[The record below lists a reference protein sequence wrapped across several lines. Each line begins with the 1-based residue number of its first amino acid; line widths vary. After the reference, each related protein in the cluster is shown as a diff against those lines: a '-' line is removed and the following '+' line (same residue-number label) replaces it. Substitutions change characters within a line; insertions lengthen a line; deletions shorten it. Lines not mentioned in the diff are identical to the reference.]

1 MTNKGGNVPSSQV
14 TRGFDNA
21 DIPASTLREVKRLDR
36 AAREMC
42 KRQSKPRNCKPIVL
56 KNQSERAQRN
66 KRRRNSMAANSSKP

>member
-1 MTNKGGNVPSSQV
+1 MTNKGGNVPSNQV

-36 AAREMC
+36 AAKLMAE
-42 KRQSKPRNCKPIVL
+42 RQSKPRNCKPIVL

-66 KRRRNSMAANSSKP
+66 KRRRNSMAANSKP

>member
-1 MTNKGGNVPSSQV
+1 MTSKGGNVPSNQV

-36 AAREMC
+36 AAKLMAE
-42 KRQSKPRNCKPIVL
+42 RQSKPRNCKPIVL

-66 KRRRNSMAANSSKP
+66 KRKRNSRGAA